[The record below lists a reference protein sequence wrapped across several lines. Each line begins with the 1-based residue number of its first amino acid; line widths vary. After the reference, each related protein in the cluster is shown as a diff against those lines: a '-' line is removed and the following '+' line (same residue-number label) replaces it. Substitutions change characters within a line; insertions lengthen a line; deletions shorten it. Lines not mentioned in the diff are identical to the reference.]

1 MGVTIHQGTADHGHY
16 YSIINTARGKD
27 EHDPY
32 LKEAQWL
39 DVEKDS
45 WKEFNDDEVKYFS
58 FKELSK
64 EAYGNTVTN
73 FA

>member
-32 LKEAQWL
+32 LKEA
-39 DVEKDS
+39 
-45 WKEFNDDEVKYFS
+45 
-58 FKELSK
+58 
-64 EAYGNTVTN
+64 
-73 FA
+73 